1 MSENQ
6 VRQEFEELK
15 KRIKEMETVIRHL
28 RRKLRNTN

>member
-15 KRIKEMETVIRHL
+15 RRMKEMETVIRYL